1 MNDFDLQGKIVE
13 MSTNIKLILSNQQD
27 HEDRIRVLEQ
37 KPVRRWDALITG
49 IISAVIG
56 VVIGILI
63 NGGCGK
69 MTKDNWKEFLSAAAI
84 RAMRTF
90 AQAAI
95 GMITV
100 GSAFA
105 DVNWLQVLSVS
116 GVSLFCRS

>member
-1 MNDFDLQGKIVE
+1 MTDFDLQGKIVE

-63 NGGCGK
+63 NGGVAK
-69 MTKDNWKEFLSAAAI
+69 
-84 RAMRTF
+84 
-90 AQAAI
+90 
-95 GMITV
+95 
-100 GSAFA
+100 
-105 DVNWLQVLSVS
+105 
-116 GVSLFCRS
+116 